1 MSEVIGML
9 GYGMI
14 RTIFWILVTV
24 LLLRFTLLGKKKLYI
39 ILTVIVC
46 IVGLNTLSVQFPIE
60 NLFFSF
66 ESPESAFQYYH
77 GGKMV
82 GNIVEVVDGKSSSM
96 IVFSENNDFGW
107 VFITPETDK
116 GYVIP
121 SWLTVKKYTR
131 NIDEKA
137 YGPFIVD
144 ITIYRV
150 IDTNDYFYYGSIIT
164 EEENVTI
171 IDSNN
176 VNVKHFYRDIKT
188 SYISAIIFYGYIEN
202 LTGDYHFL
210 IGDLKV
216 SIDEQLKPGYNEK

>member
-1 MSEVIGML
+1 ML

-14 RTIFWILVTV
+14 RTVFWLLVTV
-24 LLLRFTLLGKKKLYI
+24 LLIRFTFLGKKKLYI
-39 ILTVIVC
+39 ILTIIVS
-46 IVGLNTLSVQFPIE
+46 IVGLNTLSAQFPIE

-66 ESPESAFQYYH
+66 ESPETAFKYYH
-77 GGKMV
+77 DGKMV

-150 IDTNDYFYYGSIIT
+150 VDTNDYFYCGSIIT

-188 SYISAIIFYGYIEN
+188 SYISAIIFYGYVEN
-202 LTGDYHFL
+202 LTGEYHFL
-210 IGDLKV
+210 IGDQKV
-216 SIDEQLKPGYNEK
+216 SIYEQLKPGYNGK

>member
-24 LLLRFTLLGKKKLYI
+24 LLLRFTILRKKKLYK

-46 IVGLNTLSVQFPIE
+46 IVGLNTLSAQFPIE

-66 ESPESAFQYYH
+66 KSPESAFQYYH

-82 GNIVEVVDGKSSSM
+82 GNIVEVVEGKSSSM
-96 IVFSENNDFGW
+96 V
-107 VFITPETDK
+107 VFIEDNSFIGRTFITLKTEK
-116 GYVIP
+116 GFKIP
-121 SWLTVKKYTR
+121 SWFTVEKHTR
-131 NIDEKA
+131 NLNERK

-150 IDTNDYFYYGSIIT
+150 VDTNDYFYYGSIIT
-164 EEENVTI
+164 EEGNVSIT
-171 IDSNN
+171 DSNN
-176 VNVKHFYRDIKT
+176 VNVKHFYRDDT
-188 SYISAIIFYGYIEN
+188 SFNSSIIFYGYVEN
-202 LTGDYHFL
+202 LTGEYHFL
-210 IGDLKV
+210 IGDHKV